1 MATRAFTPSPNIA
14 ELRESATIAVSARAK
29 AFAAEGRSIIDLGA
43 GEPDFPTPKF
53 IGDAAHAAI
62 DAGKTRY
69 TQVEGILPL
78 REAVAVWARSRPGG
92 THVQAA
98 NVVVTTGSKQA
109 LFNACF
115 TLFGAG
121 DEVLVPTPAWTS
133 YYEMVGLSRALAVPV
148 RGSRG
153 HELKVTAADLRAAA
167 SPRTRGLFLNSPC
180 NPTGAVYDRDELS
193 EILELAAREGWW
205 VISDEI
211 YRRIVYEGDAP
222 SLLDIPEAGE
232 RLIVIDGVAKA
243 YSMTGW
249 RIGWAIAPAT
259 VARAMTALQS
269 HTTSNASTPAQ
280 YAALAAL
287 TCADADDAVRGM
299 VAEFRARRDAA
310 LQLLRDAG
318 ADVIEPRG
326 AFYLF
331 VRVGEPSTPNDSGSR
346 CAQRMLE
353 QFGVAVVPGAAFHAP
368 AWVRLSYAAPKEH
381 VLAGVRA
388 LVSVLERSA
397 GEL

>member
-1 MATRAFTPSPNIA
+1 
-14 ELRESATIAVSARAK
+14 
-29 AFAAEGRSIIDLGA
+29 
-43 GEPDFPTPKF
+43 
-53 IGDAAHAAI
+53 
-62 DAGKTRY
+62 
-69 TQVEGILPL
+69 
-78 REAVAVWARSRPGG
+78 
-92 THVQAA
+92 
-98 NVVVTTGSKQA
+98 
-109 LFNACF
+109 
-115 TLFGAG
+115 
-121 DEVLVPTPAWTS
+121 VPTPAWTS
-133 YYEMVGLSRALAVPV
+133 YYEMVGLARALAVPV

-167 SPRTRGLFLNSPC
+167 TPRVRGLFLNSPC

-287 TCADADDAVRGM
+287 TCADAEDAVRGM
-299 VAEFRARRDAA
+299 VAEFRTRRDAA
-310 LQLLRDAG
+310 LELLRDAG
-318 ADVIEPRG
+318 VDVIEPRG

-331 VRVGEPSTPNDSGSR
+331 VRVGEHSTQNDSGSR
-346 CAQRMLE
+346 CAQRLLE

-381 VLAGVRA
+381 VLTGARA